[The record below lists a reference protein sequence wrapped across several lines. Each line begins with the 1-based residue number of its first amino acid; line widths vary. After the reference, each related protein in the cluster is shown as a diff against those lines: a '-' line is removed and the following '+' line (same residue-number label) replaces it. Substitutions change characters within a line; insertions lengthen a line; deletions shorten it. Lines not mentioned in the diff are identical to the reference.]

1 MDSLT
6 IEELKKFIPGHAGWH
21 ISLFMPT
28 EHQGQETDKNRIRF
42 KNLLKEA
49 EHRLLAKDIRTPAVR
64 SLIQPAQDLLERPGF
79 WRHQSQ
85 GLAVFFTSESFDY
98 YRLPLPLD
106 ELLVISDSFHIK
118 PLLPL
123 FSSDGHFYIL
133 ALSQNQVRLLE
144 GTRHAVDEINLEN
157 MPKSMAEALQFER
170 FIKDTQFHT
179 GTSTARYGGRAGM
192 FHGHDPSDEEKTRIL
207 RWFHRI
213 NDVLPS
219 FLVGE
224 RSPLVLA
231 GVEYL
236 FPLYKQ
242 ANHYSYLIQEG
253 IPGNPEELKPEEL
266 HDRAWP
272 IVEPYFRESQEKA
285 AARFF
290 QKSNTDQTATDISQ
304 VVLAADHGRVAD
316 LFIPLETQVW
326 GTYEA
331 ASNLVEIHQI
341 KEPGDKDLLDLA
353 AIQTI
358 LNGGEVYAVPEEQ
371 IPNQALL
378 AAVFRY

>member
-1 MDSLT
+1 MDTLT
-6 IEELKKFIPGHAGWH
+6 IEELKKFIPGHTGWH

-28 EHQGQETDKNRIRF
+28 QHQGPETEQNRIRF

-49 EHRLLAKDIRTPAVR
+49 EQRLHAKDIRTPDVHA
-64 SLIQPAQDLLERPGF
+64 LLQPAQDLLERPGF
-79 WRHQSQ
+79 WRHQSE
-85 GLAVFFTSESFDY
+85 GLAVFVSTESFVY
-98 YRLPLPLD
+98 YRLPIPFN
-106 ELLVISDSFHIK
+106 ELLVISDNFHLK
-118 PLLPL
+118 PLLPF

-144 GTRHAVDEINLEN
+144 GTRYAIDEISLEN

-179 GTSTARYGGRAGM
+179 GTSTARHGDRAGM

-213 NDVLPS
+213 NDMLPNL
-219 FLVGE
+219 LVGE

-236 FPLYKQ
+236 FPLYQQ
-242 ANHYSYLIQEG
+242 ANDYYYLIEQG

-272 IVEPYFRESQEKA
+272 IVEPYFLESQENA
-285 AARFF
+285 VARFF
-290 QKSNTDQTATDISQ
+290 QKSNTDQTTTDVSQ
-304 VVLAADHGRVAD
+304 VVVAAHHGRVAD
-316 LFIPLETQVW
+316 LFVPLDTQVW
-326 GTYEA
+326 GKYEVDT
-331 ASNLVEIHQI
+331 NLVEIHQE
-341 KEPGDKDLLDLA
+341 KETGDKDLLDLA

-358 LNGGEVYAVPEEQ
+358 LNGGEVYAVPAEQ
-371 IPNQALL
+371 VPNQALL